1 MALFKFRLPGQRGA
15 NEAPGSGT
23 PTESVEVLRQR
34 ARHRLVGAAV
44 LVLVGVVGFPLLFD
58 TQPRPIAVD
67 IPIDIPDKNKVKPL
81 VVPAP
86 VAAVRPAAS
95 DALTRAEAKTEPKA
109 EVRND
114 SVATAASL
122 GEREQIVRPEK
133 EQKKPVAGV
142 KTEPVAPKKEAEK
155 ASRPAPVV
163 AAKEA
168 PKPAKVTADS
178 EPREVTKPDDGAKAR
193 ALLDGGTAADKP
205 RAKPSAAAAADA
217 RFIVQVG
224 AFADVTKARE
234 TRLKVEAAGLKT
246 YTHVADTKDG
256 KRIRVRVGP
265 FDNKA
270 DADKAA
276 KRIKALSLPAAILTL

>member
-15 NEAPGSGT
+15 NEAPGSGS

-86 VAAVRPAAS
+86 VAAARPAAS
-95 DALTRAEAKTEPKA
+95 DALTRAETKA
-109 EVRND
+109 DTRND
-114 SVATAASL
+114 NVATAASL

-133 EQKKPVAGV
+133 EQKKPVASA
-142 KTEPVAPKKEAEK
+142 KPEPVAPKKEAEK
-155 ASRPAPVV
+155 PAKPAPAV

-178 EPREVTKPDDGAKAR
+178 EPREVTSKSDDGAKAR
-193 ALLDGGTAADKP
+193 ALLDGNAADKP
-205 RAKPSAAAAADA
+205 RAKPSAAADDG

-224 AFADVTKARE
+224 AFADAAKARE

-276 KRIKALSLPAAILTL
+276 RRIKALSLPAAILTL